1 MQIKSKKPEL
11 PEPDMTPMIDIVFQL
26 ITFFMVVINFEN
38 TQADERVKLPD
49 SVLAKPPKSK
59 TEDELVLNVGFI
71 RNKDGSRKVADALVF
86 FPNGDD
92 VKIPAMVPYIK
103 LEKQQYRLK
112 NPSGPIKTTVIIRS
126 DFEVPTGAIQ
136 QLIKILQEQEYSK
149 FVLKAKEPEPG

>member
-1 MQIKSKKPEL
+1 MQIKSQKPEL

-59 TEDELVLNVGFI
+59 TEDQLVLNVGFI
-71 RNKDGSRKVADALVF
+71 RNKDGSKKVADPLVF
-86 FPNGDD
+86 LTTGQD
-92 VKIPAMVPYIK
+92 VKISDMGPPMK

-112 NPSGPIKTTVIIRS
+112 NPSGDIKTTVIIRS

-136 QLIKILQEQEYSK
+136 QLIKILQEHEYTK